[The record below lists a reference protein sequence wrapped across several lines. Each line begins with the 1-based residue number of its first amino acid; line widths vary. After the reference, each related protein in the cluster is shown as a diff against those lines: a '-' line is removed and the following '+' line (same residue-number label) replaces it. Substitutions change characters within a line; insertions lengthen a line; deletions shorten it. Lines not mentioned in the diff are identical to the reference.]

1 MRDEVRSGAPENRV
15 QLAIARRCAALLL
28 CAVSLAC
35 GETDPPMGPSP
46 GEGGPG
52 PGTDNL
58 IAALQAAGAS
68 VVRAEVLPRS
78 ANPFFSVESARL
90 TVNGHNVSVW
100 EYATSTEADAQ
111 AALISPDGDEIG
123 NSIVDWIGPPHFYRG
138 SQLIVLYVGREENL
152 LSLLQDVLG
161 PQFAGS

>member
-1 MRDEVRSGAPENRV
+1 MPPPDSKNAQV
-15 QLAIARRCAALLL
+15 LARLPLALL

-78 ANPFFSVESARL
+78 SNPFFSVESTRL
-90 TVNGHNVSVW
+90 TVNGHNVNVW
-100 EYATSTEADAQ
+100 EYATSAEADAQ
-111 AALISPDGDEIG
+111 AALISPNGAEIG

-138 SQLIVLYVGREENL
+138 SQLIVLYVGREESL

-161 PQFAGS
+161 PQIAGS